1 MGQGFF
7 LYLLFPLRSHWFCRL
22 LPLSFLPSY
31 FVGNKSVCFFLF
43 ALQFTQIALWPACLT
58 HPSLTTSVADFD
70 CWLLGFLGPW
80 GRWHDRPSCRSLS
93 PLTLKQVGA
102 TSKVSTALI
111 DGNFV
116 LQLQRSVLCR
126 LLHLAELLKLLP
138 PLYLSLQVLQVLLA
152 VWRKIRNL
160 CFKVTKNP
168 MCEILKKSANIKSET
183 VNQYDHW
190 VMQRHYK

>member
-7 LYLLFPLRSHWFCRL
+7 F
-22 LPLSFLPSY
+22 LSPFSPQITSVAPFLPP
-31 FVGNKSVCFFLF
+31 FLLCRKQIRLFFLF
-43 ALQFTQIALWPACLT
+43 ALQFTPIALWSACLT

-102 TSKVSTALI
+102 ASKVSTALI

-116 LQLQRSVLCR
+116 LQLQRSVLGR
-126 LLHLAELLKLLP
+126 LLHPAELLKLLP

-160 CFKVTKNP
+160 CFKMIKNP
-168 MCEILKKSANIKSET
+168 MCGILKKSANIK
-183 VNQYDHW
+183 VKQ
-190 VMQRHYK
+190 